1 MARANIVDL
10 LIERHADIHDFGG
23 YHGTVLIAA
32 CSASWSWDATE
43 RLRVVRTLVEKG
55 ADIHA
60 EGRLGGNAMQAASLN
75 RQAGVVAFL
84 LSKGADV
91 DSRGGEYG
99 TALIAACC
107 NVRKEEEALETA
119 KVLITKGADINYL
132 GEHHGSALYQAAFNG
147 HHNVVKLLIEA
158 KANVNLWNDPTKAPL
173 VATCGGS
180 EIDMKTAKLLLDNG
194 ADINASKSFAVMMA
208 SMFGSKEIVTFL
220 VENGA
225 SLEATESGLNSL
237 HVAAVYAR
245 ADIAD
250 TLVAFGVDVNSHDFL
265 LRRPLHFACSA
276 QSDLVIATDTD
287 EPEMLFDDSDRSLED
302 TARSLSAK
310 VDEVL
315 SEPSVADL
323 RKQLAEKRLAM
334 VRFLVENKADVN
346 ARQAGGISVLQDAL
360 ERNDRDVVDFLIAN
374 GASLDQVGE
383 AANSEEDGKS
393 RVGTDDNQ

>member
-10 LIERHADIHDFGG
+10 LIKRRADIHAFGG
-23 YHGTVLIAA
+23 YHSTVLIAA
-32 CSASWSWDATE
+32 CSASWEANE

-55 ADIHA
+55 AKIHA
-60 EGRLGGNAMQAASLN
+60 EGRSGGNAMQAATLN
-75 RQAGVVAFL
+75 RQARVEAFL

-99 TALIAACC
+99 TALIAACY
-107 NVRKEEEALETA
+107 NVNKEGEAVETV

-132 GEHHGSALYQAAFNG
+132 GERHGSALYQAAFNG
-147 HHNVVKLLIEA
+147 HYNVVKLLIEA
-158 KANVNLWNDPTKAPL
+158 KADVNLWNNPMKAPL
-173 VATCGGS
+173 VATCRGR
-180 EIDMKTAKLLLDNG
+180 EIDMKTAKLLLDND
-194 ADINASKSFAVMMA
+194 ADFNASESHAVRIA
-208 SMFGSKEIVTFL
+208 SIVGTKEMVSFL

-225 SLEATESGLNSL
+225 SLKATESGLNSL
-237 HVAAVYAR
+237 HAAAVYAR

-265 LRRPLHFACSA
+265 LRTPLHFACSA
-276 QSDLVIATDTD
+276 QSDLVIATDMD
-287 EPEMLFDDSDRSLED
+287 EPEMVFDHSERSYED
-302 TARSLSAK
+302 IARSLPAQ

-334 VRFLVENKADVN
+334 VRLLIENKADVN
-346 ARQAGGISVLQDAL
+346 ARRTGGISVLQDAL
-360 ERNDRDVVDFLIAN
+360 ERDDRDVVDFLIAN

-383 AANSEEDGKS
+383 AVNSEEDGKS
-393 RVGTDDNQ
+393 WVRTDDDQ